1 MFERTN
7 RSVRLA
13 EVGERIVAVARRIRL
28 EVESIEDIAAGARI
42 GDRQGTEIIARI
54 AVQLDGERGDRGAVY
69 FGDSYNPDRS
79 TKIRYSAIRPSLSA
93 KKFAKGVR

>member
-42 GDRQGTEIIARI
+42 GDRQGTEVIARI
-54 AVQLDGERGDRGAVY
+54 AVQLDGERGDRGRRLFRGFV
-69 FGDSYNPDRS
+69 
-79 TKIRYSAIRPSLSA
+79 
-93 KKFAKGVR
+93 